1 MIRVAVPEIDSAA
14 RTIPLPA
21 SESHHLRV
29 RRVTDGEAV
38 EALDGRG
45 LVAEG
50 VLHVNGKEWEI
61 AVERV
66 RETPEPISVKVLVG
80 AGDRERFAWLV
91 EKATELGATE
101 IVPLVTDRTG
111 GVASGLREE
120 HREKLERRAVEA
132 LKQCGGSW
140 LPRIHPAT
148 PLADA
153 LGATRAPV
161 RWLADPSGTRPGAI
175 QSDDAAAV
183 IIGPEGGFTDRE
195 RDRVVAAGFVP
206 IRLGARTL
214 RFETAAIAAL
224 ALLVSSRKDADG

>member
-1 MIRVAVPEIDSAA
+1 VIRVAVPVIDRNAQ
-14 RTIPLPA
+14 TIPLPPA
-21 SESHHLRV
+21 ESHHLRV
-29 RRVTDGEAV
+29 RRVTEGEAV

-45 LVAEG
+45 LIAEG
-50 VLHVNGKEWEI
+50 ILHVDGKEWEI
-61 AVERV
+61 AVDRI
-66 RETPEPISVKVLVG
+66 RSTPEPIALSVLVG

-111 GVASGLREE
+111 GVGSGLREE
-120 HREKLERRAVEA
+120 HREKLARRAVEA

-140 LPRIHPAT
+140 LPRIHPST
-148 PLADA
+148 TLADA
-153 LGATRAPV
+153 IAATRPPV
-161 RWLADPSGTRPGAI
+161 RWLADPSGKRPREIPAGEP
-175 QSDDAAAV
+175 AAV

-195 RDRVVAAGFVP
+195 RDRVLAGGFEP

-214 RFETAAIAAL
+214 RFETAAVAAL